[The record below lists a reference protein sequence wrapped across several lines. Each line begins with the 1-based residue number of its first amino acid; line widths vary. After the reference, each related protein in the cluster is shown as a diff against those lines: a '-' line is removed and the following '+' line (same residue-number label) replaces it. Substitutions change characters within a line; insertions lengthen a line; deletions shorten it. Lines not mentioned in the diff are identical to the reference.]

1 LICCI
6 FFPKDELKEIAKL
19 NGFIQRES
27 AIDGFN
33 FLLTFTTGLMN
44 TTDSTLAQ
52 MASFLNNTCH
62 LGVSPQAID
71 KRINPKAKD
80 FLKHCLDKA
89 LRLSNKK
96 IDIPNKLVS
105 LFKHIYIIDSTNFDL
120 HPSLKDIF
128 KGSRGTASDSS
139 MRIQFIYD
147 YLTGKSYIEIGDN
160 RTADSTTLFNIV
172 KENKLETDGNALFL
186 QDLGYSKR
194 QTFVLMNDAHNF
206 FISKLKYNV
215 HVFDLSGNKI
225 DLFKI
230 LKKNPQYL
238 NMTIKIDS
246 MECRLVGSK
255 LPESVINQRN
265 RKANKDSKKKKGAT
279 SKKEYKLFLS
289 YGLFITNLSE
299 HYSADAIYTI
309 YRLRWQIE
317 LVFKSWKSI
326 IGINKIH
333 TARVD
338 RVLCEV
344 YGKLIV
350 AVILSTLFLRLK
362 YRFQKDFSCY
372 KIFQLV
378 KSIALKWAICI
389 HESQRIHAEFI
400 DNLIPQIIRFCKK
413 NKQLNKPTIDVL
425 LSLLQPAEPPNI
437 IGFAA

>member
-1 LICCI
+1 MICCI
-6 FFPKDELKEIAKL
+6 FFPKDELKEIAKS
-19 NGFIQRES
+19 NNFVQRES

-52 MASFLNNTCH
+52 MAAFLNNTCH

-96 IDIPNKLVS
+96 IDIPNKLIS

-128 KGSRGTASDSS
+128 KGSSGTASDSS

-147 YLTGKSYIEIGDN
+147 YLTGRSYIEIGDN

-172 KENKLETDGNALFL
+172 KENKLATDGNALFL

-194 QTFVLMNDAHNF
+194 QTFVLMNDADNF

-215 HVFDLSGNKI
+215 NVFNLSGKKI

-230 LKKNPQYL
+230 LKKNPPYL

-265 RKANKDSKKKKGAT
+265 RKANNDSKKKKGAT

-299 HYSADAIYTI
+299 HYSPEALYTI
-309 YRLRWQIE
+309 YRLRWQVE

-362 YRFQKDFSCY
+362 YRFKTDFSCY
-372 KIFQLV
+372 KIFQLF
-378 KSIALKWAICI
+378 KSISLKWATCI
-389 HESQRIHAEFI
+389 QESQRIHAEFI

-413 NKQLNKPTIDVL
+413 NKQRNKPTIDVL
-425 LSLLQPAEPPNI
+425 LSLLQPAESPII
-437 IGFAA
+437 IGIAA